1 MHFRSSTQSAGETE
15 KVCGFPLFVNTSCL
29 YLQASTRPVIQCMA
43 VTAFDEC
50 FPEAWWKFNKIKML
64 FDVHVEEKTLDFGK
78 DLLI

>member
-1 MHFRSSTQSAGETE
+1 
-15 KVCGFPLFVNTSCL
+15 
-29 YLQASTRPVIQCMA
+29 MA

-64 FDVHVEEKTLDFGK
+64 FDIRVEEKTLDFGK